1 VCRWPPV
8 GCSLCRASTSAAAA
22 DPSASLQGG
31 LEREA
36 AVGRRRRESAANAGI
51 KGAPS
56 SPRSSSVRR
65 VGSKAVP
72 TSSVLATRQPTRDA
86 LGGGIGNVF
95 PPLNVIGSPPGK
107 YQTCGCVYEPPPAP
121 APATAVLRGAA
132 PSSRSTLITSA
143 SRASRPRKSAAPCS
157 GAVAPRIVRE
167 STTPRQHAPRQAVA
181 SLGAC
186 HGSCLPTPRGL
197 RSFVAAA
204 ARRK

>member
-1 VCRWPPV
+1 MPRQSSR
-8 GCSLCRASTSAAAA
+8 SLGSAGDRPSAA
-22 DPSASLQGG
+22 PSVTAPSSLSLRSCRPQPQTLALRSFLPSLQGG

-36 AVGRRRRESAANAGI
+36 AVGRRRRECGFAEN

-72 TSSVLATRQPTRDA
+72 TSSVVATRQPTRDA

-95 PPLNVIGSPPGK
+95 RPCEVIGSPPENIGPA
-107 YQTCGCVYEPPPAP
+107 VVSYEPPPAP

-143 SRASRPRKSAAPCS
+143 SRASRPRKSAAP
-157 GAVAPRIVRE
+157 
-167 STTPRQHAPRQAVA
+167 
-181 SLGAC
+181 
-186 HGSCLPTPRGL
+186 
-197 RSFVAAA
+197 
-204 ARRK
+204 